1 LVELWQTNQKFFVLI
16 NCQGLGY
23 EIQILESFFL
33 KLKTNQISN
42 KKITLWLKHIKKE
55 DSDLLF
61 GFTSKEQKNFFIE
74 ILSIRGVGSQ
84 IGMGILNK
92 FSISEVINAI
102 KTQNKKLICSVPG
115 IGQKMSDRLIL
126 ELKNKFK
133 SELQFEEEKAKD
145 EFEIKDPEINK
156 MMQDLKLTLQSLN
169 YKNKEINTIMP
180 IIKESTLL
188 AKKEKNLSFENLLKI
203 AKNNL
208 DKDSSNIGRWR
219 SIINKLKINFMSLD
233 TAEKQKLIE
242 THQVHSTDTGSVEVQ
257 VAMLSKRISKLS
269 DHLQGNIHDF
279 ASRQGLLKMI
289 GKRKRLL
296 SYIKDK
302 NVQRYQEL
310 VKKIGIR
317 GWSQLMKKKQSKKKT
332 QN

>member
-1 LVELWQTNQKFFVLI
+1 MISWINGELVELWQTNQKFFVLI

-61 GFTSKEQKNFFIE
+61 GFTSKEQKNFFNE

-92 FSISEVINAI
+92 FSIGEVINAI

-133 SELQFEEEKAKD
+133 SEIQFEEEKAKD

-156 MMQDLKLTLQSLN
+156 MIEDLKLTLQSLN
-169 YKNKEINTIMP
+169 YKNKEIKTILP
-180 IIKESTLL
+180 IIINEVDLL
-188 AKKEKNLSFENLLKI
+188 AKKGNNLSFENLLKL
-203 AKNNL
+203 AMNYL
-208 DKDSSNIGRWR
+208 DKESSNI
-219 SIINKLKINFMSLD
+219 
-233 TAEKQKLIE
+233 
-242 THQVHSTDTGSVEVQ
+242 
-257 VAMLSKRISKLS
+257 
-269 DHLQGNIHDF
+269 
-279 ASRQGLLKMI
+279 AS
-289 GKRKRLL
+289 
-296 SYIKDK
+296 
-302 NVQRYQEL
+302 
-310 VKKIGIR
+310 
-317 GWSQLMKKKQSKKKT
+317 
-332 QN
+332 

>member
-1 LVELWQTNQKFFVLI
+1 LISWINGELVELWQINQKFFVLI

-92 FSISEVINAI
+92 FSIGEVINAI

-133 SELQFEEEKAKD
+133 SEIQFEEEKAKD

-156 MMQDLKLTLQSLN
+156 MIEDLQLTLQSLN
-169 YKNKEINTIMP
+169 YKNKEIKTILP
-180 IIKESTLL
+180 IIINEVDLL
-188 AKKEKNLSFENLLKI
+188 AKKENNLSFENLLKL
-203 AKNNL
+203 AMNYL
-208 DKDSSNIGRWR
+208 DKESSNI
-219 SIINKLKINFMSLD
+219 
-233 TAEKQKLIE
+233 
-242 THQVHSTDTGSVEVQ
+242 
-257 VAMLSKRISKLS
+257 
-269 DHLQGNIHDF
+269 
-279 ASRQGLLKMI
+279 AS
-289 GKRKRLL
+289 
-296 SYIKDK
+296 
-302 NVQRYQEL
+302 
-310 VKKIGIR
+310 
-317 GWSQLMKKKQSKKKT
+317 
-332 QN
+332 

>member
-1 LVELWQTNQKFFVLI
+1 MISWINGELVESWQTNQKFFVLI

-61 GFTSKEQKNFFIE
+61 GFTSKDQKNFFNE

-92 FSISEVINAI
+92 FSIGEVINAI

-133 SELQFEEEKAKD
+133 SEIQFEEEKAND

-156 MMQDLKLTLQSLN
+156 MIEDLQLTLQSLN
-169 YKNKEINTIMP
+169 YKNKEIKTILP
-180 IIKESTLL
+180 IIINEVDFL
-188 AKKEKNLSFENLLKI
+188 AKKENNLSFENLLKL
-203 AKNNL
+203 AMNYL
-208 DKDSSNIGRWR
+208 DKESSNI
-219 SIINKLKINFMSLD
+219 
-233 TAEKQKLIE
+233 
-242 THQVHSTDTGSVEVQ
+242 
-257 VAMLSKRISKLS
+257 
-269 DHLQGNIHDF
+269 
-279 ASRQGLLKMI
+279 AS
-289 GKRKRLL
+289 
-296 SYIKDK
+296 
-302 NVQRYQEL
+302 
-310 VKKIGIR
+310 
-317 GWSQLMKKKQSKKKT
+317 
-332 QN
+332 

>member
-1 LVELWQTNQKFFVLI
+1 LISWINGELVESWQTNQKFFALI

-61 GFTSKEQKNFFIE
+61 GFTSNDQRNFFIE

-92 FSISEVINAI
+92 FSIGEVINAI

-133 SELQFEEEKAKD
+133 SEIQFEEEKAYD

-156 MMQDLKLTLQSLN
+156 MIEDLQLTLQSLN
-169 YKNKEINTIMP
+169 YKNKEIKTILP
-180 IIKESTLL
+180 IIINEVDFL
-188 AKKEKNLSFENLLKI
+188 AKKENNLSFENLLKF
-203 AKNNL
+203 AMNYL
-208 DKDSSNIGRWR
+208 DKESSNI
-219 SIINKLKINFMSLD
+219 
-233 TAEKQKLIE
+233 
-242 THQVHSTDTGSVEVQ
+242 
-257 VAMLSKRISKLS
+257 
-269 DHLQGNIHDF
+269 
-279 ASRQGLLKMI
+279 AS
-289 GKRKRLL
+289 
-296 SYIKDK
+296 
-302 NVQRYQEL
+302 
-310 VKKIGIR
+310 
-317 GWSQLMKKKQSKKKT
+317 
-332 QN
+332 

>member
-1 LVELWQTNQKFFVLI
+1 MISWINGDLVDLWQTNQKFFVLI

-42 KKITLWLKHIKKE
+42 KNITLWIKHIKKE

-61 GFTSKEQKNFFIE
+61 GFTSKDQKNFFIE

-126 ELKNKFK
+126 ELKSKFK
-133 SELQFEEEKAKD
+133 SEILSEEEKSKD

-156 MMQDLKLTLQSLN
+156 MMEDLQLTLQSLN
-169 YKNKEINTIMP
+169 YKNKEINTILP
-180 IIKESTLL
+180 IIINEVDFL
-188 AKKEKNLSFENLLKI
+188 AKKENNLSFENLLKL
-203 AKNNL
+203 AMNYL
-208 DKDSSNIGRWR
+208 DKESSNI
-219 SIINKLKINFMSLD
+219 
-233 TAEKQKLIE
+233 
-242 THQVHSTDTGSVEVQ
+242 
-257 VAMLSKRISKLS
+257 
-269 DHLQGNIHDF
+269 
-279 ASRQGLLKMI
+279 AS
-289 GKRKRLL
+289 
-296 SYIKDK
+296 
-302 NVQRYQEL
+302 
-310 VKKIGIR
+310 
-317 GWSQLMKKKQSKKKT
+317 
-332 QN
+332 

>member
-1 LVELWQTNQKFFVLI
+1 LISWINGELVEYWQNNQKFFVLI

-92 FSISEVINAI
+92 FSIGEVINAI

-133 SELQFEEEKAKD
+133 SEIQFEEEKAND
-145 EFEIKDPEINK
+145 EFKIKDPEINK
-156 MMQDLKLTLQSLN
+156 MIEDLQLTLQSLN
-169 YKNKEINTIMP
+169 YKNKEIKTILP
-180 IIKESTLL
+180 IIINEVDFL
-188 AKKEKNLSFENLLKI
+188 AKKENNLSFENLLKL
-203 AKNNL
+203 AMNHL
-208 DKDSSNIGRWR
+208 DKPSS
-219 SIINKLKINFMSLD
+219 
-233 TAEKQKLIE
+233 
-242 THQVHSTDTGSVEVQ
+242 
-257 VAMLSKRISKLS
+257 
-269 DHLQGNIHDF
+269 
-279 ASRQGLLKMI
+279 
-289 GKRKRLL
+289 
-296 SYIKDK
+296 
-302 NVQRYQEL
+302 
-310 VKKIGIR
+310 
-317 GWSQLMKKKQSKKKT
+317 
-332 QN
+332 

>member
-1 LVELWQTNQKFFVLI
+1 MISWINGELVELWQTNQKFFVLI

-61 GFTSKEQKNFFIE
+61 GFTSKDQKNFFNE

-84 IGMGILNK
+84 IAMGILNK

-133 SELQFEEEKAKD
+133 SEIQFEEEKAKD

-156 MMQDLKLTLQSLN
+156 MIEDLQLTLQSLN
-169 YKNKEINTIMP
+169 YKNKEIKTILP
-180 IIKESTLL
+180 IIINEVDFL
-188 AKKEKNLSFENLLKI
+188 AKKESNLSFENLLKL
-203 AKNNL
+203 AMNYL
-208 DKDSSNIGRWR
+208 DKKSSNI
-219 SIINKLKINFMSLD
+219 
-233 TAEKQKLIE
+233 
-242 THQVHSTDTGSVEVQ
+242 
-257 VAMLSKRISKLS
+257 
-269 DHLQGNIHDF
+269 
-279 ASRQGLLKMI
+279 AS
-289 GKRKRLL
+289 
-296 SYIKDK
+296 
-302 NVQRYQEL
+302 
-310 VKKIGIR
+310 
-317 GWSQLMKKKQSKKKT
+317 
-332 QN
+332 

>member
-1 LVELWQTNQKFFVLI
+1 MISWINGELVESWQTNQKFFVLI

-92 FSISEVINAI
+92 FSIGEVINAI

-133 SELQFEEEKAKD
+133 SEIQFEEEKTKD
-145 EFEIKDPEINK
+145 EFEIKDPDINK
-156 MMQDLKLTLQSLN
+156 MIEDLQLTLQSLN
-169 YKNKEINTIMP
+169 YKNKEIKTILP
-180 IIKESTLL
+180 IIINEVDFL
-188 AKKEKNLSFENLLKI
+188 AKKENNLSFENLLKL
-203 AKNNL
+203 AMNYL
-208 DKDSSNIGRWR
+208 DRESSNI
-219 SIINKLKINFMSLD
+219 
-233 TAEKQKLIE
+233 
-242 THQVHSTDTGSVEVQ
+242 
-257 VAMLSKRISKLS
+257 
-269 DHLQGNIHDF
+269 
-279 ASRQGLLKMI
+279 AS
-289 GKRKRLL
+289 
-296 SYIKDK
+296 
-302 NVQRYQEL
+302 
-310 VKKIGIR
+310 
-317 GWSQLMKKKQSKKKT
+317 
-332 QN
+332 

>member
-1 LVELWQTNQKFFVLI
+1 MISWINGELVELWQTNQKFFVLI

-133 SELQFEEEKAKD
+133 SEIQFEEEKAKD
-145 EFEIKDPEINK
+145 EFEINDPEINK
-156 MMQDLKLTLQSLN
+156 MIEDLQLTLQSLN
-169 YKNKEINTIMP
+169 YKNKEIKTILP
-180 IIKESTLL
+180 IIINEVDFL
-188 AKKEKNLSFENLLKI
+188 AKKENNLSFENLLKL
-203 AKNNL
+203 AMNYL
-208 DKDSSNIGRWR
+208 DKESRNI
-219 SIINKLKINFMSLD
+219 
-233 TAEKQKLIE
+233 
-242 THQVHSTDTGSVEVQ
+242 
-257 VAMLSKRISKLS
+257 
-269 DHLQGNIHDF
+269 
-279 ASRQGLLKMI
+279 AS
-289 GKRKRLL
+289 
-296 SYIKDK
+296 
-302 NVQRYQEL
+302 
-310 VKKIGIR
+310 
-317 GWSQLMKKKQSKKKT
+317 
-332 QN
+332 